1 MKLMTLQ
8 MDQLD
13 RKFSALQKVE
23 KFSAPPSGW
32 IYAIRTALGMTLKQ
46 LGTRMGISPQS
57 VREMEAR
64 EKAGTVS
71 LKVLKQF
78 GESMDMK
85 LVYGFIPA
93 RKSLQQMLE
102 DRALEIATEIVM
114 RTSVNMQLEGQ
125 KNSPQRLE
133 KAIRTRAKEILEK
146 RPKYLWDST
155 MIR

>member
-1 MKLMTLQ
+1 
-8 MDQLD
+8 
-13 RKFSALQKVE
+13 
-23 KFSAPPSGW
+23 
-32 IYAIRTALGMTLKQ
+32 
-46 LGTRMGISPQS
+46 MGISPQS
-57 VREMEAR
+57 VREMDAR

-85 LVYGFIPA
+85 LVYGLIPA
-93 RKSLQQMLE
+93 RKSLQQILE

-133 KAIRTRAKEILEK
+133 KAIRTQAKEILEK

-155 MIR
+155 MIRFARS